1 MANNNELTAQPLG
14 AHRGLLWQF
23 LVELLVCGILTVFFL
38 FYFNRL
44 FATLVSYGIR
54 AYTWHTYRAYI
65 DIESLQISLLGGRL
79 FWKDI
84 RYHGHNQ
91 TILIHGGYLTWR
103 FWYGKVKQTEIF
115 DRGRVT
121 PKPGQLHTTST
132 EESGSRERS
141 QSDAKAEEGGKQ
153 KIKEL
158 PCRISIKVS
167 GVEAFLYNRSPAY
180 DSIVDNF
187 TRATDNAKSNASPSQ
202 DVPVSQQS
210 TYAPTAFSEKVQSV
224 LHRRNTN
231 GSKKKPTSRTG
242 TSHAEAPHASQ
253 GADEA
258 RKPPEIPSFLRLLP
272 IRLDCNKA
280 AVVMGNESTPSVL
293 VAKCDKASGEIT
305 AAHAGPLDLYKQV
318 FNLDFE
324 KPTVHM
330 KPNPDY
336 KNPQLATA
344 ARLKRHGQ
352 EESVPGIS
360 RRERKTSFW
369 KRAFHPVQNL
379 FQHFNGS
386 MDSLADSRKPSKS
399 RGPPAQPPFMG
410 QGRWQGL
417 TRYLDDDNHNEHDEW
432 DGVQYA
438 KFSLIAD
445 CSRLSMSLYWD
456 VPGYVPK
463 RSADFERQASFNTL
477 DINGSLPPEYGLD
490 LHVYESMLHYG
501 PWADRHRVIL
511 QNYFFPALFTDSI
524 PAKPLAPGDA
534 RVATV
539 FKIFINL
546 EEQSVLRIPL
556 REKSK
561 DWKWK
566 GRAHTVA
573 GNGRNTTSANGRT
586 KGRRK
591 HSRAAKRDAGTTAQN
606 VRPFGW
612 LDVVVQVNSTI
623 NYIMDMVAGPQGY
636 TNSLDVDLR
645 GTESFSSVNHDLLWK
660 SGPVEMDCNLSN
672 PLKWNALRQWG
683 FNMRFNDMDLFLLRD
698 HMFLITDLINDW
710 GSGPPPEYY
719 TFTPFKYFLNLDF
732 QNLKLYLNTN
742 DSNIINNPADLEDN
756 HFILFHGK
764 TLGVHLG
771 IPLEKFQP
779 IENCITFDARGQE
792 ISLDL
797 SLPPGNTAA
806 AFLKDKHL
814 ADLKELVVLGSYDY
828 FSETGIGLTDRLH
841 LDVRG
846 NSLDLT
852 LYGFLIK
859 HFMTFKDNYFGED
872 MHFKTLEEFRELPSG
887 NSPEAPGPNSA
898 EQAASKS
905 NDLDV
910 ILTIEANNST
920 VLLPANLYTAEDH
933 IRVDVPFF
941 HQDLRVTNYYMDL
954 AMDFSPLSASLGA
967 IHAKEG
973 KGVDSSQTQLYVS
986 LIKLH
991 GHHTFGLP
999 PVEPSYFCGWEFNIG
1014 SITGEC
1020 SAMLIDKFAGF
1031 GRCFAFCLD
1040 DDENALPLV
1049 DPAIV
1054 HDVNFFRVTT
1064 NAVNLWLH
1072 VAQEAFLV
1080 RTDPISLDFNDW
1092 ARSTFSQ
1099 RLNVLVPNLVV
1110 ACVDSRTASRQR
1122 NRSGSAKV
1130 EPQAYLQTDIRL
1142 SMLKRKLHF
1151 TEDRR
1156 AQQAHVKESDLRTHR
1171 TPWLLLDDMDS
1182 FERPNPALRVD
1193 PPAMPSPFPA
1203 PPLNGSSTIRHGSV
1217 STESTT
1223 SALSGPS
1230 KLSIS
1235 TASIRK
1241 GSLAKSHSGRD
1252 NLRRMASK
1260 SSLKQSIQAT
1270 QRPESS
1276 SQQRNLNSGN
1286 TTRPS
1291 IPGRRLT
1298 SPVATPLALD
1308 EGMDYFAPL
1317 KPSIALSS
1325 SLETPYFPLHGVDFD
1340 TSEVP
1345 EFPQRPSHWGTHTKN
1360 ALIFNDVSNRTF
1372 DENFSHTSFL
1382 VSFEPGIRA
1391 LITPNAVSTVVNL
1404 IDTLQ
1409 PRHPRDILDDF
1420 QMTIMGKIMDLQK
1433 LIDGKGSST
1442 ECSLRLPSFQLRF
1455 VSSIPSLDGEKT
1467 DTGKD
1472 QYDLVLDHLAVSVRD
1487 KKWPKQEE
1495 DKSTLSVHTT
1505 LKSISVSAREKHTG
1519 RTGNDVAVQAELTE
1533 LLVWIVSGSSASVN
1547 IRFKDMDIATSS
1559 KHVQYLA
1566 SLIHRTALLADE
1578 IGIKFAELVAKS
1590 QRRLRYLVHALT
1602 ISGKDIPDPAFITR
1616 PSYAIRAAN
1625 SHLRNHDSWKIISR
1639 LHYIYDSLSP
1649 EVRQN
1654 IIDTCMRGYSMCP
1667 PDAEKC
1673 VIEAWDQWRTWDLAH
1688 VRKSLAM
1695 RELYGSAPDFEDA
1708 QAKKSMPIDVSVR
1721 TGAIRLIVD
1730 PGPEQSD
1737 VLFQLLSIDVALS
1750 PPSMPTG
1757 LMLHEAQKSS
1767 VVEVST
1773 KNVAIKISWEI
1784 CALVENV
1791 LRLFQSEA
1799 PQASK
1804 ATEKNDVLDISRH
1817 LEDTPE
1823 VHHFQL
1829 VFATE
1834 SGSIAIDTINLRYL
1848 STIHAMKLSVVGTDK
1863 TQMKGGMSIS
1873 GLVHSNAA
1881 GSEFRSRGRLLMRT
1895 QVVKPS
1901 VFVSHDDADWRQTT
1915 PEGWMIIGKSGEL
1928 SIKVV
1933 EDVLGILEVANSVI
1947 CDEVAYFAEK
1957 FQSFNNTKVES
1968 PRTPEKKD
1976 SATLPNITVSLL
1988 MDSYRVEI
1996 ALLQSLS
2003 YVISGKV
2010 GRISIAPLLDKD
2022 PTLTVNFDVDRQSHC
2037 LHNHKKR
2044 QSQIV
2049 AAFTLPL
2056 QNGTLTMV
2064 HSKTGLRIG
2073 FNCIMDAFII
2083 EASAVHG
2090 LLLAVNE
2097 PEVMNVLN
2105 TIKEDIE
2112 VLQTNVKEALPKTK
2126 PKKSPVL
2133 QEKEDLPVAFDA
2145 NFVMAGIG
2153 ILARAPT
2160 KLPDSSTATIAFE
2173 MNRIQ
2178 VKATNLSPDNELLPL
2193 PEFSALLPHISLSCQ
2208 LSDGDKVKDCGNLFF
2223 GLELRGTLQS
2233 GTWKIPKRNYRV
2245 RSTGL
2250 EINMFA
2256 DTASASVEVL
2266 NHLQERIKGLDL
2278 SRERRYLRK
2287 LRQPRRRPSHRTLG
2301 DGDDAEAIDQ
2311 MAASGLFTTAAS
2323 LELSDI
2329 QISWIVGNSVSAY
2342 PGRERNDLVLSFK
2355 RIELATRS
2363 EETARL
2369 SIEDLQL
2376 QMVPTTQS
2384 KRIRSANS
2392 ALLPEVVFNVSYISS
2407 STERRFAF
2415 NAAGKS
2421 LDLRLDS
2428 KFVLP
2433 ASILEES
2440 ISLAGQKVHAAT
2452 ESWRTAAANIANVD
2466 GESGQSAKKLIGNK
2480 RLSSL
2485 LVDADFAGAVVT
2497 LQGQAPAST
2506 STAPRTS
2513 GTGATRSGRYG
2524 QFANEG
2530 SNTTTTLR
2538 APGVTLKVE
2547 YRDDSTDPSLNAE
2560 LKVDASTNML
2570 HPSVVPLIM
2579 DISNSVKEVVQHK
2592 DDNVPKRPRKP
2603 TEPKHPPKFLEEENL
2618 ITADPSTILGKT
2630 RLNLGLRICKQE
2642 FSLSCQPIARV
2653 AATAR
2658 FEDIYLTINSIKSTE
2673 QGHFF
2678 AVSATFERLQA
2689 SVQHV
2694 YSRESTF
2701 SFDVNKVILSVMNSK
2716 HLSGTSGIS
2725 AILKIDPMRTHINAR
2740 QLQDFLLFREIW
2752 VPPEV
2757 RRASKPASPAPNE
2770 GPQEYLVQ
2778 RYEQVTAAAAFPWN
2792 ATVSIEELAVD
2803 LDLGQAIGKPSFK
2816 IVNLWASS
2824 KKTSDWEEN
2833 LCIGMERVSIDSTGR
2848 TSGFVEL
2855 LDSKVRTSISW
2866 PSRKEGVRR
2875 SPHIQ
2880 ASLGFERLRVKSS
2893 FDYQPFAVADITTFN
2908 FLMYNV
2914 RGPHIGARDRLVVM
2928 LEGDKVQAFIT
2939 TTSAAQAIA
2948 LSQAFDRLISENQ
2961 AAYKQSIKDI
2971 ERFLRRTSSSA
2982 STPRDG
2988 SEAGTP
2994 PKQDEEK
3001 EAKTPISLHT
3011 DVVVTLN
3018 SISFGAFPSTF
3029 SDHQILLL
3037 TASDVQARFAVGL
3050 EDFKVHS
3057 GLGMTLGELSVALAS
3072 INHHKGP
3079 QPAHDLTVED
3089 VVSNAKTARG
3099 GTILRVPKVIAAMQT
3114 WQASGSNHID
3124 YIFKSSFEGKVDVG
3138 WNYSRISFI
3147 RNMWNTHSRALANR
3161 LGKPLPESAVKIT
3174 GGGLSDP
3181 PKSPTDPNAP
3191 PLPSLAAVAAASPGD
3206 SPTKGGGA
3214 PDSDNATPASASSA
3228 SPTSAADG
3236 ATSNDSNKITAVV
3249 NVPQSRYEYTA
3260 LETPVIETPQLRDM
3274 GEATPPLEWIGLHRD
3289 RLPNVTHQIVIVTL
3303 LEVVKEVEDAY
3314 SRILGST

>member
-1 MANNNELTAQPLG
+1 MANNQLTSQPLG

-23 LVELLVCGILTVFFL
+23 LVECLVCGILTVFFL

-54 AYTWHTYRAYI
+54 AYTWHTFRAYI

-103 FWYGKVKQTEIF
+103 FWYGRVKQTEIF

-121 PKPGQLHTTST
+121 PKPGQLHTSST
-132 EESGSRERS
+132 GDSASRERS
-141 QSDAKAEEGGKQ
+141 HSEAKAEEGGKQ

-167 GVEAFLYNRSPAY
+167 GVEAFLYNRTPAY
-180 DSIVDNF
+180 DSIVENF
-187 TRATDNAKSNASPSQ
+187 TRATGTAKSTPSPGC

-210 TYAPTAFSEKVQSV
+210 TYAPTTFSDKVQSV

-231 GSKKKPTSRTG
+231 SSKQKSTSRVG
-242 TSHAEAPHASQ
+242 TAHGEPPKSPSEA
-253 GADEA
+253 GEVK
-258 RKPPEIPSFLRLLP
+258 KPPEIPSYLRLLP
-272 IRLDCNKA
+272 VRIDCNKA

-318 FNLDFE
+318 FNLDFD

-352 EESVPGIS
+352 DDAIPGIS
-360 RRERKTSFW
+360 KKERRTSLW
-369 KRAFHPVQNL
+369 RRAFTPVQNL
-379 FQHFNGS
+379 FYHFNS
-386 MDSLADSRKPSKS
+386 SQESLANSRKPTKN
-399 RGPPAQPPFMG
+399 RAPPAQPPFPG

-417 TRYLDDDNHNEHDEW
+417 TRYLDDDDHNEHDEW
-432 DGVQYA
+432 DGVEYA

-445 CSRLSMSLYWD
+445 CSRLSLSLYWD
-456 VPGYVPK
+456 VPGIVPK
-463 RSADFERQASFNTL
+463 LSTDFERQASFNTL

-490 LHVYESMLHYG
+490 LHVYEAMLHYG

-511 QNYFFPALFTDSI
+511 QNYFFPALFTDSM
-524 PAKPLAPGDA
+524 PAKPLAPGDT

-539 FKIFINL
+539 FKIFVSL
-546 EEQSVLRIPL
+546 EEQCVLRIPL
-556 REKSK
+556 REQSK

-573 GNGRNTTSANGRT
+573 GSSRNASSANGRT
-586 KGRRK
+586 KSRK
-591 HSRAAKRDAGTTAQN
+591 KYSRAANRDAGSTAQN

-612 LDVVVQVNSTI
+612 LDIVVEANSTV
-623 NYIMDMVAGPQGY
+623 NYIMDMVAGPQGF

-698 HMFLITDLINDW
+698 HMFLVTDLINDW
-710 GSGPPPEYY
+710 GSGPPSEYY
-719 TFTPFKYFLNLDF
+719 TFTPFKYFLNMDF
-732 QNLKLYLNTN
+732 QNLRLYLNTN

-764 TLGVHLG
+764 NLGVHLG

-779 IENCITFDARGQE
+779 IENCITFDARGDE

-806 AFLKDKHL
+806 SFLKDKHL
-814 ADLKELVVLGSYDY
+814 ADLKELTVLGSYDY
-828 FSETGIGLTDRLH
+828 FSETALGLTDRLH

-846 NSLDLT
+846 SSLVLT
-852 LYGFLIK
+852 MYGFLIK

-872 MHFKTLEEFRELPSG
+872 MHFKTLEEFRELPQSNG
-887 NSPEAPGPNSA
+887 AEAPPVNSA

-910 ILTIEANNST
+910 ILSIEANDSS

-933 IRVDVPFF
+933 TRVDVPFF

-954 AMDFSPLSASLGA
+954 AMDFSPLSASLGVTN
-967 IHAKEG
+967 AKEG
-973 KGVDSSQTQLYVS
+973 TGVDNSQTQLYVS
-986 LIKLH
+986 MIKLH

-999 PVEPSYFCGWEFNIG
+999 PAEPSYLCGWEFNIG
-1014 SITGEC
+1014 SVTGEC
-1020 SAMLIDKFAGF
+1020 SAMLLDKFAGF

-1049 DPAIV
+1049 NSAII
-1054 HDVNFFRVTT
+1054 HDVNFFRIKT
-1064 NAVNLWLH
+1064 NAVSMWLH
-1072 VAQEAFLV
+1072 VAQEAFLI
-1080 RTDPISLDFNDW
+1080 RADPISVDFNDW

-1099 RLNVLVPNLVV
+1099 RLNVLIPNLVI

-1122 NRSGSAKV
+1122 NRSGTAKV

-1151 TEDRR
+1151 TDDRR
-1156 AQQAHVKESDLRTHR
+1156 AQQAH
-1171 TPWLLLDDMDS
+1171 
-1182 FERPNPALRVD
+1182 
-1193 PPAMPSPFPA
+1193 
-1203 PPLNGSSTIRHGSV
+1203 
-1217 STESTT
+1217 
-1223 SALSGPS
+1223 
-1230 KLSIS
+1230 
-1235 TASIRK
+1235 
-1241 GSLAKSHSGRD
+1241 
-1252 NLRRMASK
+1252 
-1260 SSLKQSIQAT
+1260 
-1270 QRPESS
+1270 
-1276 SQQRNLNSGN
+1276 
-1286 TTRPS
+1286 
-1291 IPGRRLT
+1291 
-1298 SPVATPLALD
+1298 
-1308 EGMDYFAPL
+1308 
-1317 KPSIALSS
+1317 
-1325 SLETPYFPLHGVDFD
+1325 
-1340 TSEVP
+1340 
-1345 EFPQRPSHWGTHTKN
+1345 N
-1360 ALIFNDVSNRTF
+1360 AVVFNDVSNKTF

-1404 IDTLQ
+1404 IDVLQ

-1420 QMTIMGKIMDLQK
+1420 QMTIMGKIMDLQN

-1442 ECSLRLPSFQLRF
+1442 ECNLRLPSFQLRF
-1455 VSSIPSLDGEKT
+1455 VSSIPPLNGEKMN
-1467 DTGKD
+1467 TGKD

-1487 KKWPKQEE
+1487 KKWPKQEG
-1495 DKSTLSVHTT
+1495 DK
-1505 LKSISVSAREKHTG
+1505 KKHTD
-1519 RTGNDVAVQAELTE
+1519 RTGNDVAVSAELTE
-1533 LLVWIVSGSSASVN
+1533 LLVWLVAGTSASVN
-1547 IRFKDMDIATSS
+1547 VRFKDMDIATSS

-1578 IGIKFAELVAKS
+1578 IGTKFAELVAKS
-1590 QRRLRYLVHALT
+1590 QRRLRYLAYALT
-1602 ISGKDIPDPAFITR
+1602 LAGKDIPDPAFITR

-1639 LHYIYDSLSP
+1639 LHYVYDSLSS
-1649 EVRQN
+1649 EVRQD
-1654 IIDTCMRGYSMCP
+1654 IIDRCMRGHSMCP
-1667 PDAEKC
+1667 PDAENC
-1673 VIEAWDQWRTWDLAH
+1673 VIAAWDQWRTWDLAH

-1695 RELYGSAPDFEDA
+1695 RELYGSTPDFSDA
-1708 QAKKSMPIDVSVR
+1708 QEKKPMRIDASFR

-1750 PPSMPTG
+1750 PPAPPTG
-1757 LMLHEAQKSS
+1757 LMLHEAQRAS

-1773 KNVAIKISWEI
+1773 KNVAITISWEI

-1791 LRLFQSEA
+1791 IRLFQSDA
-1799 PQASK
+1799 PQARR
-1804 ATEKNDVLDISRH
+1804 ADKNDSLDISPH
-1817 LEDTPE
+1817 FEDTP
-1823 VHHFQL
+1823 VAHKFQV
-1829 VFATE
+1829 VFATDT
-1834 SGSIAIDTINLRYL
+1834 GSIAIDTINLRYQ
-1848 STIHAMKLSVVGTDK
+1848 STINAMKLSVVGTDK
-1863 TQMKGGMSIS
+1863 TAMKEGVSVS
-1873 GLVHSNAA
+1873 ALVHSNAA
-1881 GSEFRSRGRLLMRT
+1881 GSELRSRGRLLMRT
-1895 QVVKPS
+1895 QVVRPS
-1901 VFVSHDDADWRQTT
+1901 IFVSHDDADWRQTT
-1915 PEGWMIIGKSGEL
+1915 PEGWLIIGKSGEL

-1947 CDEVAYFAEK
+1947 CDEVAYFAGQVE
-1957 FQSFNNTKVES
+1957 SFKTTKVES

-1976 SATLPNITVSLL
+1976 TAILPNITVALL
-1988 MDSYRVEI
+1988 MDSYRIEI

-2003 YVISGKV
+2003 YVISGKI
-2010 GRISIAPLLDKD
+2010 GRVSIAPLFDKD

-2064 HSKTGLRIG
+2064 HSRTGLKIG
-2073 FNCIMDAFII
+2073 FNCIMDTFII

-2090 LLLAVNE
+2090 LLLAINE
-2097 PEVMNVLN
+2097 PEVMNVLS
-2105 TIKEDIE
+2105 TIKDDIE
-2112 VLQTNVKEALPKTK
+2112 VLQTNAKEALPQTK
-2126 PKKSPVL
+2126 PEKAPAL
-2133 QEKEDLPVAFDA
+2133 EQKEDMSVAFDA

-2160 KLPDSSTATIAFE
+2160 KLPDSSNATIAFE
-2173 MNRIQ
+2173 LNRIQ
-2178 VKATNLSPDNELLPL
+2178 VKATNIGPDNELLPL

-2208 LSDGDKVKDCGNLFF
+2208 LSDGDNIKDCGNLFF
-2223 GLELRGTLQS
+2223 GLELRGTLQG

-2250 EINMFA
+2250 EVNIFA
-2256 DTASASVEVL
+2256 DTASAAVEVL

-2287 LRQPRRRPSHRTLG
+2287 LRQPRRRPSHKTLG
-2301 DGDDAEAIDQ
+2301 DGNDTEEVDQ

-2369 SIEDLQL
+2369 SIEDMQL
-2376 QMVPTTQS
+2376 QMVPTNQS

-2428 KFVLP
+2428 KFTLP

-2440 ISLAGQKVHAAT
+2440 ISLAGQKVQAAT
-2452 ESWRTAAANIANVD
+2452 ESWHTAAANITTTD
-2466 GESGQSAKKLIGNK
+2466 GQGESQSAKKLIGNK

-2497 LQGQAPAST
+2497 LQGQAPVT
-2506 STAPRTS
+2506 SAAPRI
-2513 GTGATRSGRYG
+2513 TGAGAGRSGRYG
-2524 QFANEG
+2524 QFSNEG
-2530 SNTTTTLR
+2530 SNTSTTLR

-2547 YRDDSTDPSLNAE
+2547 YRDDSTDPSMNAE

-2603 TEPKHPPKFLEEENL
+2603 TEPKHPQKFLEDENL
-2618 ITADPSTILGKT
+2618 ITADPSAILGKT

-2678 AVSATFERLQA
+2678 AVSATFDHLQA

-2701 SFDVNKVILSVMNSK
+2701 SFDVNRVVLSVMNSK

-2752 VPPEV
+2752 IPPEV

-2833 LCIGMERVSIDSTGR
+2833 LCIGMERISIDSTGR

-2866 PSRKEGVRR
+2866 PSRGEGIRR

-2880 ASLGFERLRVKSS
+2880 ASLGFERLSLKTS
-2893 FDYQPFAVADITTFN
+2893 FDYQPFAVADVTTFN

-2928 LEGDKVQAFIT
+2928 LEGEKVQAFIT

-2961 AAYKQSIKDI
+2961 TAYKQSIKDI
-2971 ERFLRRTSSSA
+2971 ERFLRRTSSSPP
-2982 STPRDG
+2982 TPPEG
-2988 SEAGTP
+2988 SDSETP
-2994 PKQDEEK
+2994 PKQDK
-3001 EAKTPISLHT
+3001 DQEAKTPISLHT
-3011 DVVVTLN
+3011 DVVVTLS
-3018 SISFGAFPSTF
+3018 SISFGAFPSAF

-3072 INHHKGP
+3072 INHKGP
-3079 QPAHDLTVED
+3079 QAVSDLTVED
-3089 VVSNAKTARG
+3089 VVANARAARG

-3174 GGGLSDP
+3174 GGGLG
-3181 PKSPTDPNAP
+3181 AI
-3191 PLPSLAAVAAASPGD
+3191 D
-3206 SPTKGGGA
+3206 SPTKAPGG
-3214 PDSDNATPASASSA
+3214 PEESTPASPSSA
-3228 SPTSAADG
+3228 
-3236 ATSNDSNKITAVV
+3236 DSNKITAVV

-3303 LEVVKEVEDAY
+3303 LEIVKEVEDAY
-3314 SRILGST
+3314 ARILGST

>member
-1 MANNNELTAQPLG
+1 MANNQLTSQPLG

-23 LVELLVCGILTVFFL
+23 LVECLVCGILTVFFL

-54 AYTWHTYRAYI
+54 AYTWHTFRAYI

-103 FWYGKVKQTEIF
+103 FWYGRVKQTEIF

-121 PKPGQLHTTST
+121 PKPGQLHTSST
-132 EESGSRERS
+132 GDSASRERS
-141 QSDAKAEEGGKQ
+141 HSEAKAEEGGKQ

-167 GVEAFLYNRSPAY
+167 GVEAFLYNRTPAY
-180 DSIVDNF
+180 DSIVENF
-187 TRATDNAKSNASPSQ
+187 TRATGTAKSTPSPGC

-210 TYAPTAFSEKVQSV
+210 TYAPTTFSDKVQSV

-231 GSKKKPTSRTG
+231 SSKQKSTSRVG
-242 TSHAEAPHASQ
+242 TAHGEPPKSPSEA
-253 GADEA
+253 GEVK
-258 RKPPEIPSFLRLLP
+258 KPPEIPSYLRLLP
-272 IRLDCNKA
+272 VRIDCNKA

-318 FNLDFE
+318 FNLDFD

-352 EESVPGIS
+352 DDAIPGIS
-360 RRERKTSFW
+360 KKERRTSLW
-369 KRAFHPVQNL
+369 RRAFTPVQNL
-379 FQHFNGS
+379 FYHFNS
-386 MDSLADSRKPSKS
+386 SQESLANSRKPTKN
-399 RGPPAQPPFMG
+399 RAPPAQPPFPG

-417 TRYLDDDNHNEHDEW
+417 TRYLDDDDHNEHDEW
-432 DGVQYA
+432 DGVEYA

-445 CSRLSMSLYWD
+445 CSRLSLSLYWD
-456 VPGYVPK
+456 VPGIVPK
-463 RSADFERQASFNTL
+463 LSTDFERQASFNTL

-490 LHVYESMLHYG
+490 LHVYEAMLHYG

-511 QNYFFPALFTDSI
+511 QNYFFPALFTDSM
-524 PAKPLAPGDA
+524 PAKPLAPGDT

-539 FKIFINL
+539 FKIFVSL
-546 EEQSVLRIPL
+546 EEQCVLRIPL
-556 REKSK
+556 REQSK

-573 GNGRNTTSANGRT
+573 GSSRNASSANGRT
-586 KGRRK
+586 KSRK
-591 HSRAAKRDAGTTAQN
+591 KYSRAANRDAGSTAQN

-612 LDVVVQVNSTI
+612 LDIVVEANSTV
-623 NYIMDMVAGPQGY
+623 NYIMDMVAGPQGF

-698 HMFLITDLINDW
+698 HMFLVTDLINDW
-710 GSGPPPEYY
+710 GSGPPSEYY
-719 TFTPFKYFLNLDF
+719 TFTPFKYFLNMDF
-732 QNLKLYLNTN
+732 QNLRLYLNTN

-764 TLGVHLG
+764 NLGVHLG

-779 IENCITFDARGQE
+779 IENCITFDARGDE

-806 AFLKDKHL
+806 SFLKDKHL
-814 ADLKELVVLGSYDY
+814 ADLKELTVLGSYDY
-828 FSETGIGLTDRLH
+828 FSETALGLTDRLH

-846 NSLDLT
+846 SSLVLT
-852 LYGFLIK
+852 MYGFLIK

-872 MHFKTLEEFRELPSG
+872 MHFKTLEEFRELPQSNG
-887 NSPEAPGPNSA
+887 AEAPPVNSA

-910 ILTIEANNST
+910 ILSIEANDSS

-933 IRVDVPFF
+933 TRVDVPFF

-954 AMDFSPLSASLGA
+954 AMDFSPLSASLGVTN
-967 IHAKEG
+967 AKEG
-973 KGVDSSQTQLYVS
+973 TGVDNSQTQLYVS
-986 LIKLH
+986 MIKLH

-999 PVEPSYFCGWEFNIG
+999 PAEPSYLCGWEFNIG
-1014 SITGEC
+1014 SVTGEC
-1020 SAMLIDKFAGF
+1020 SAMLLDKFAGF

-1049 DPAIV
+1049 NSAII
-1054 HDVNFFRVTT
+1054 HDVNFFRIKT
-1064 NAVNLWLH
+1064 NAVSMWLH
-1072 VAQEAFLV
+1072 VAQEAFLI
-1080 RTDPISLDFNDW
+1080 RADPISVDFNDW

-1099 RLNVLVPNLVV
+1099 RLNVLIPNLVI

-1122 NRSGSAKV
+1122 NRSGTAKV

-1151 TEDRR
+1151 TDDRR

-1171 TPWLLLDDMDS
+1171 AQWLLLDDMES

-1193 PPAMPSPFPA
+1193 PPAMQSPFP
-1203 PPLNGSSTIRHGSV
+1203 PTPLNGRSTIRHGSI
-1217 STESTT
+1217 STESSTR
-1223 SALSGPS
+1223 SRPS

-1235 TASIRK
+1235 TASIRQ
-1241 GSLAKSHSGRD
+1241 GSFAKPQSGME

-1260 SSLKQSIQAT
+1260 SSLKQSIEAA
-1270 QRPESS
+1270 QRP
-1276 SQQRNLNSGN
+1276 NSGN
-1286 TTRPS
+1286 HRRNLSGDSNMTRPS
-1291 IPGRRLT
+1291 IPERRLT
-1298 SPVATPLALD
+1298 SPYATPMSLT
-1308 EGMDYFAPL
+1308 EGRDYFAPL
-1317 KPSIALSS
+1317 KPSIALAS

-1345 EFPQRPSHWGTHTKN
+1345 EFPQRLPHWGTHSKN
-1360 ALIFNDVSNRTF
+1360 AVVFNDVSNKTF

-1404 IDTLQ
+1404 IDVLQ

-1420 QMTIMGKIMDLQK
+1420 QMTIMGKIMDLQN

-1442 ECSLRLPSFQLRF
+1442 ECNLRLPSFQLRF
-1455 VSSIPSLDGEKT
+1455 VSSIPPLNGEKMN
-1467 DTGKD
+1467 TGKD

-1487 KKWPKQEE
+1487 KKWPKQEG
-1495 DKSTLSVHTT
+1495 DKSTLSLHTT
-1505 LKSISVSAREKHTG
+1505 LKSVSVSAREKHTD
-1519 RTGNDVAVQAELTE
+1519 RTGNDVAVSAELTE
-1533 LLVWIVSGSSASVN
+1533 LLVWLVAGTSASVN
-1547 IRFKDMDIATSS
+1547 VRFKDMDIATSS

-1578 IGIKFAELVAKS
+1578 IGTKFAELVAKS
-1590 QRRLRYLVHALT
+1590 QRRLRYLAYALT
-1602 ISGKDIPDPAFITR
+1602 LAGKDIPDPAFITR

-1639 LHYIYDSLSP
+1639 LHYVYDSLSS
-1649 EVRQN
+1649 EVRQD
-1654 IIDTCMRGYSMCP
+1654 IIDRCMRGHSMCP
-1667 PDAEKC
+1667 PDAENC
-1673 VIEAWDQWRTWDLAH
+1673 VIAAWDQWRTWDLAH

-1695 RELYGSAPDFEDA
+1695 RELYGSTPDFSDA
-1708 QAKKSMPIDVSVR
+1708 QEKKPMRIDASFR

-1750 PPSMPTG
+1750 PPAPPTG
-1757 LMLHEAQKSS
+1757 LMLHEAQRAS

-1773 KNVAIKISWEI
+1773 KNVAITISWEI

-1791 LRLFQSEA
+1791 IRLFQSDA
-1799 PQASK
+1799 PQARR
-1804 ATEKNDVLDISRH
+1804 ADKNDSLDISPH
-1817 LEDTPE
+1817 FEDTP
-1823 VHHFQL
+1823 VAHKFQV
-1829 VFATE
+1829 VFATDT
-1834 SGSIAIDTINLRYL
+1834 GSIAIDTINLRYQ
-1848 STIHAMKLSVVGTDK
+1848 STINAMKLSVVGTDK
-1863 TQMKGGMSIS
+1863 TAMKEGVSVS
-1873 GLVHSNAA
+1873 ALVHSNAA
-1881 GSEFRSRGRLLMRT
+1881 GSELRSRGRLLMRT
-1895 QVVKPS
+1895 QVVRPS
-1901 VFVSHDDADWRQTT
+1901 IFVSHDDADWRQTT
-1915 PEGWMIIGKSGEL
+1915 PEGWLIIGKSGEL

-1947 CDEVAYFAEK
+1947 CDEVAYFAGQVE
-1957 FQSFNNTKVES
+1957 SFKTTKVES

-1976 SATLPNITVSLL
+1976 TAILPNITVALL
-1988 MDSYRVEI
+1988 MDSYRIEI

-2003 YVISGKV
+2003 YVISGKI
-2010 GRISIAPLLDKD
+2010 GRVSIAPLFDKD

-2064 HSKTGLRIG
+2064 HSRTGLKIG
-2073 FNCIMDAFII
+2073 FNCIMDTFII

-2090 LLLAVNE
+2090 LLLAINE
-2097 PEVMNVLN
+2097 PEVMNVLS
-2105 TIKEDIE
+2105 TIKDDIE
-2112 VLQTNVKEALPKTK
+2112 VLQTNAKEALPQTK
-2126 PKKSPVL
+2126 PEKAPAL
-2133 QEKEDLPVAFDA
+2133 EQKEDMSVAFDA

-2160 KLPDSSTATIAFE
+2160 KLPDSSNATIAFE
-2173 MNRIQ
+2173 LNRIQ
-2178 VKATNLSPDNELLPL
+2178 VKATNIGPDNELLPL

-2208 LSDGDKVKDCGNLFF
+2208 LSDGDNIKDCGNLFF
-2223 GLELRGTLQS
+2223 GLELRGTLQG

-2250 EINMFA
+2250 EVNIFA
-2256 DTASASVEVL
+2256 DTASAAVEVL

-2287 LRQPRRRPSHRTLG
+2287 LRQPRRRPSHKTLG
-2301 DGDDAEAIDQ
+2301 DGNDTEEVDQ

-2369 SIEDLQL
+2369 SIEDMQL
-2376 QMVPTTQS
+2376 QMVPTNQS

-2428 KFVLP
+2428 KFTLP

-2440 ISLAGQKVHAAT
+2440 ISLAGQKVQAAT
-2452 ESWRTAAANIANVD
+2452 ESWHTAAANITTTD
-2466 GESGQSAKKLIGNK
+2466 GQGESQSAKKLIGNK

-2497 LQGQAPAST
+2497 LQGQAPVT
-2506 STAPRTS
+2506 SAAPRI
-2513 GTGATRSGRYG
+2513 TGAGAGRSGRYG
-2524 QFANEG
+2524 QFSNEG
-2530 SNTTTTLR
+2530 SNTSTTLR

-2547 YRDDSTDPSLNAE
+2547 YRDDSTDPSMNAE

-2603 TEPKHPPKFLEEENL
+2603 TEPKHPQKFLEDENL
-2618 ITADPSTILGKT
+2618 ITADPSAILGKT

-2678 AVSATFERLQA
+2678 AVSATFDHLQA

-2701 SFDVNKVILSVMNSK
+2701 SFDVNRVVLSVMNSK

-2752 VPPEV
+2752 IPPEV

-2833 LCIGMERVSIDSTGR
+2833 LCIGMERISIDSTGR

-2866 PSRKEGVRR
+2866 PSRGEGIRR

-2880 ASLGFERLRVKSS
+2880 ASLGFERLSLKTS
-2893 FDYQPFAVADITTFN
+2893 FDYQPFAVADVTTFN

-2928 LEGDKVQAFIT
+2928 LEGEKVQAFIT

-2961 AAYKQSIKDI
+2961 TAYKQSIKDI
-2971 ERFLRRTSSSA
+2971 ERFLRRTSSSPP
-2982 STPRDG
+2982 TPPEG
-2988 SEAGTP
+2988 SDSETP
-2994 PKQDEEK
+2994 PKQDK
-3001 EAKTPISLHT
+3001 DQEAKTPISLHT
-3011 DVVVTLN
+3011 DVVVTLS
-3018 SISFGAFPSTF
+3018 SISFGAFPSAF

-3072 INHHKGP
+3072 INHKGP
-3079 QPAHDLTVED
+3079 QAVSDLTVED
-3089 VVSNAKTARG
+3089 VVANARAARG

-3181 PKSPTDPNAP
+3181 AKSPTDPNAP
-3191 PLPSLAAVAAASPGD
+3191 ALPSPLAVSSGAID
-3206 SPTKGGGA
+3206 SPTKAPGG
-3214 PDSDNATPASASSA
+3214 PEESTPASPSSA
-3228 SPTSAADG
+3228 
-3236 ATSNDSNKITAVV
+3236 DSNKITAVV

-3303 LEVVKEVEDAY
+3303 LEIVKEVEDAY
-3314 SRILGST
+3314 ARILGST